1 MRKIYTAI
9 LLIMTAVSFT
19 AFGNQ
24 KVDGKKILIA
34 YFSVPENEKNNGI
47 DGIGSASMQFA
58 DGKLVGNTQLMAMM
72 IQKKT
77 GGDIFEKKTKAPY
90 PRDHKTLVDQADGER
105 ERGFKPELAS
115 KIDNIDE
122 YDTVFIGYPIWWYGF
137 PMPMY
142 TFFEENDFS
151 GKKVIPFSTHGGSGF
166 TGTIEEMAKL
176 QPRAQVEENGLTIS
190 RNRVS
195 GMEREV
201 NTWLENLGF

>member
-1 MRKIYTAI
+1 MRKIYAVV
-9 LLIMTAVSFT
+9 LLMVSVVSFT
-19 AFGNQ
+19 AFGSQ
-24 KVDGKKILIA
+24 KVDGKKVLIA

-77 GGDIFEKKTKAPY
+77 GGDIFEIKTKVPY
-90 PRDHKTLVDQADGER
+90 PREHKTLVDQADGER

-115 KIDNIDE
+115 KIDNLDE

-176 QPRAQVEENGLTIS
+176 QPKAQVEENGLTVS

>member
-1 MRKIYTAI
+1 MRKIYAAVI
-9 LLIMTAVSFT
+9 LIMSAVSFT
-19 AFGNQ
+19 TFGSHQVN
-24 KVDGKKILIA
+24 DKKILIA

-77 GGDIFEKKTKAPY
+77 GGDIFEIKTKVPY
-90 PRDHKTLVDQADGER
+90 PREHKSLVEQADGER

-115 KIDNIDE
+115 KIENLDK

-176 QPRAQVEENGLTIS
+176 QPKAQVEENGLTIS

>member
-77 GGDIFEKKTKAPY
+77 GGDIFEIKTKAPY
-90 PRDHKTLVDQADGER
+90 SRDHKTLVDQADGER

-115 KIDNIDE
+115 KINNIDE

-176 QPRAQVEENGLTIS
+176 QPKAQVEENGLTIS

>member
-72 IQKKT
+72 IQKK
-77 GGDIFEKKTKAPY
+77 
-90 PRDHKTLVDQADGER
+90 
-105 ERGFKPELAS
+105 
-115 KIDNIDE
+115 
-122 YDTVFIGYPIWWYGF
+122 
-137 PMPMY
+137 
-142 TFFEENDFS
+142 
-151 GKKVIPFSTHGGSGF
+151 
-166 TGTIEEMAKL
+166 
-176 QPRAQVEENGLTIS
+176 QVEIYLK
-190 RNRVS
+190 
-195 GMEREV
+195 
-201 NTWLENLGF
+201 

>member
-77 GGDIFEKKTKAPY
+77 GGDIFEIKTKAPY

-115 KIDNIDE
+115 MIDNIDE

>member
-1 MRKIYTAI
+1 
-9 LLIMTAVSFT
+9 
-19 AFGNQ
+19 
-24 KVDGKKILIA
+24 
-34 YFSVPENEKNNGI
+34 
-47 DGIGSASMQFA
+47 
-58 DGKLVGNTQLMAMM
+58 
-72 IQKKT
+72 
-77 GGDIFEKKTKAPY
+77 
-90 PRDHKTLVDQADGER
+90 
-105 ERGFKPELAS
+105 
-115 KIDNIDE
+115 
-122 YDTVFIGYPIWWYGF
+122 
-137 PMPMY
+137 MPMY